1 MAKARLSC
9 QSGVFSLLGAV
20 TLLLALVSL
29 VLALDSG
36 RLYMEQRKLQKLADT
51 AALETVARLD
61 NPRCGDNDLDGVVEA
76 FAKQNAQL
84 NGFSPEMMKAEC
96 VSVTPTIDEKT
107 KIADGTNTAVVDL
120 SGNAVQTIATET
132 VPASLIL
139 RTGKVFGFDFDSS
152 VTLQAKAVA
161 ERSSEPTAVFS
172 IGAQLLRLNNNKLIG
187 SLLRDFGLTPEE
199 LRILD
204 SDGVATASITPS
216 GLLKE
221 LGVELSIHE
230 LKSLSPEELASLSE
244 LVAVTIARLIDASI
258 GLVDGNS
265 TLASDLKIFNSV
277 INRVGLNNADI
288 NLLSTPNKPGL
299 LSLASGRDDGVGS
312 ALDARLNLSEVLGT
326 AILIGA
332 SGRAI
337 HVPELNMLG
346 LANVELGIVEPP
358 SLAVGPVGT
367 TAYNAQVRLYADI
380 DSNNLLGGA
389 LSWLTD
395 SILGIRVHLPLS
407 VDVTT
412 AQATF
417 VSAQCH
423 ASPPTA
429 TFDVDSTLLNACIGK
444 IADDVK
450 WSGSARCEQN
460 LEDENLVKLQP
471 PLLSLL
477 GIPAVNLTG
486 KVHLPS
492 LSQKESLEELN
503 IGEHLTEN
511 NEGAI
516 GTTAENITIG
526 LLDLLAGLFRTPQIV
541 PNSDLN
547 YSGMDNNMRIRFLAN
562 SYLEKTKNNSGTY
575 NIDAVTDLILKGDDD
590 INSNE
595 EVSFPRL
602 VEEDWMIPN
611 SIPKSCVLGA
621 CSPKWWTGGKFS
633 EAFHAYTSIPYGVLD
648 VVGIPTLGKGFQSCA
663 GLLSA
668 LLNWNKCV
676 EHNLTKLLQDNA
688 GQLDLAHL
696 NDGNGLLDPESEVF
710 SCNGPVCLLVKPLLV
725 ILKPILNGVGEF
737 LTNTIL
743 SEMLGLEAGRST
755 LAVHDINCGAPRLV
769 SMGSGE

>member
-1 MAKARLSC
+1 MP
-9 QSGVFSLLGAV
+9 
-20 TLLLALVSL
+20 
-29 VLALDSG
+29 
-36 RLYMEQRKLQKLADT
+36 KL
-51 AALETVARLD
+51 
-61 NPRCGDNDLDGVVEA
+61 P
-76 FAKQNAQL
+76 
-84 NGFSPEMMKAEC
+84 
-96 VSVTPTIDEKT
+96 
-107 KIADGTNTAVVDL
+107 
-120 SGNAVQTIATET
+120 
-132 VPASLIL
+132 
-139 RTGKVFGFDFDSS
+139 
-152 VTLQAKAVA
+152 
-161 ERSSEPTAVFS
+161 
-172 IGAQLLRLNNNKLIG
+172 
-187 SLLRDFGLTPEE
+187 
-199 LRILD
+199 
-204 SDGVATASITPS
+204 PS
-216 GLLKE
+216 GLLKK
-221 LGVELSIHE
+221 LGVDLSIHE
-230 LKSLSPEELASLSE
+230 LKALSPQGLADLNAKLGSKLIGEIIDASVELVSDNTLESEEGTLEKKAIESAFLSPELKDLQLNLFATES
-244 LVAVTIARLIDASI
+244 
-258 GLVDGNS
+258 NS
-265 TLASDLKIFNSV
+265 
-277 INRVGLNNADI
+277 
-288 NLLSTPNKPGL
+288 GL
-299 LSLASGRDDGVGS
+299 LSLTSGRNGNIGP
-312 ALDARLNLSEVLGT
+312 ALNSNITLGDLLRT
-326 AILIGA
+326 SILIGA
-332 SGRAI
+332 SGRALHI
-337 HVPELNMLG
+337 PELNLAG

-412 AQATF
+412 AQAEF

-460 LEDENLVKLQP
+460 LADENLVKLQP

-486 KVHLPS
+486 KVHLPG
-492 LSQKESLEELN
+492 LSQEDSLEELN
-503 IGEHLTEN
+503 LGKHLTES

-541 PNSDLN
+541 PNSDLS
-547 YSGMDNNMRIRFLAN
+547 YSSMDNNMRIRFLAN

-575 NIDAVTDLILKGDDD
+575 NVDAVTDLILKGGDG

-602 VEEDWMIPN
+602 VEEDWTIPN

-621 CSPKWWTGGKFS
+621 CSPKRWTDGKFS
-633 EAFHAYTSIPYGVLD
+633 EAFHAYTSIPYGVFD

-710 SCNGPVCLLVKPLLV
+710 SCNGPVCLLVKPLLF
-725 ILKPILNGVGEF
+725 ILKPILNGVGE
-737 LTNTIL
+737 LLSSIL
-743 SEMLGLEAGRST
+743 LSKTLGLELGRSA